1 MKRFKHVL
9 AALAASVPAGA
20 AAQEAGEAIMYSS
33 TKYRGAAFP
42 MSGPTR
48 PIDPPFVAKSVKIP
62 PGERWEFCSG
72 RTFTDCKELTGSDE
86 SMVLTVRSA
95 RPVAPVLTETQV
107 NAAIAAGGQASLRG
121 YSSEFFI
128 VPGDGGNRIEV
139 AGGTSEARSRAAQ
152 DFCRGKGWRTSPYAR
167 LQNIDGRYFLA
178 DVLCAD
184 SD

>member
-1 MKRFKHVL
+1 MKLHYL
-9 AALAASVPAGA
+9 AFAAVAASLAASAG
-20 AAQEAGEAIMYSS
+20 AQEANEAIIYGKGHFKGPGL
-33 TKYRGAAFP
+33 TL
-42 MSGPTR
+42 SGPTR
-48 PIDPPFVAKSVKIP
+48 PIDPPYQVRSIQIP
-62 PGERWEFCSG
+62 QGQSWEFCTG
-72 RTFTDCKELTGSDE
+72 RTYTGCKEFNASDP
-86 SMVLTVRSA
+86 SVVLNVRSA
-95 RPVAPVLTETQV
+95 RPVAPVLTETAV

-152 DFCRGKGWRTSPYAR
+152 DFCRGKGWRAAPYAR
-167 LQNIDGRYFLA
+167 LQNIDGRHFLA